1 MLLVGQKFNGL
12 NSRSIRS
19 FFSSVYFV
27 CLSITFV
34 VSFDNLLC
42 EVGLNLPIFIF
53 LLSLPDIFLISTT
66 IKPRF
71 HTIFVDLGV
80 PITEL
85 MYCIFSSRK

>member
-1 MLLVGQKFNGL
+1 MLLVGQKLNGL
-12 NSRSIRS
+12 NSTSIRS
-19 FFSSVYFV
+19 FFSSVYSV

-53 LLSLPDIFLISTT
+53 LLSLPDFLLSSTT

-71 HTIFVDLGV
+71 HTIFNF
-80 PITEL
+80 
-85 MYCIFSSRK
+85 C